1 MPRTMTDPELYEAD
15 YYAWTKVQA
24 DKLRRLE
31 ATRANLDIDLPNLAE
46 EVEDLGKAERN
57 LLRSQLRRIIV
68 HCLKLEWSPAQEPRR
83 SWRLSIIE
91 ARIEVSDHLTAMLRR
106 DVEDELP
113 RLHEQARRLA
123 RQALIGKGESD
134 AAAALPADCPYT
146 LDQLLDDDWYPA
158 NRHGVRD

>member
-1 MPRTMTDPELYEAD
+1 MALAMTDAELYEAD
-15 YYAWTKVQA
+15 FYAWTQVQA
-24 DKLRRLE
+24 DRLRRLQAE
-31 ATRANLDIDLPNLAE
+31 RANLDLDLPHLAE

-57 LLRSQLRRIIV
+57 LLRSHLRRIIE
-68 HCLKLEWSPAQEPRR
+68 HCLKLEWSRAQEPRR

-91 ARIEVSDHLTAMLRR
+91 ARIEISDHLTATLRR
-106 DVEDELP
+106 DVADELP

-123 RQALIGKGESD
+123 RQALIGKGEAD

-146 LDQLLDDDWYPA
+146 LDQLLDDDWYPT